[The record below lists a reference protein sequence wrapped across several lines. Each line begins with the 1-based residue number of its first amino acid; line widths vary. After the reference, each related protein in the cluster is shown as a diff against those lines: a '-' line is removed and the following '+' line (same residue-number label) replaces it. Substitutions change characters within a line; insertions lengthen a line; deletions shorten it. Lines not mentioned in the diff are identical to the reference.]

1 MHGGSSYTSTGAS
14 LSDTCVLNLTTQ
26 TWNKWE
32 SEGAGG
38 AHRAH
43 YGATSYRDRDGAV
56 VFCGRRSSWLGR
68 TGVLIT
74 PCYGVEALRLMTDA
88 ELDNTSRRE
97 GFLGASPRPETT
109 VTLFSIC
116 LAVFDGERRCLPLR
130 PIRRDHFNSP
140 IMSDIALRV
149 QGRVF
154 HAHQFV
160 FAEASVVFEKMLT
173 ADVAERHQK
182 EIEIAD
188 FEASVVETLLRYIYG
203 CLDDDIPSTRVLE
216 VFRVADLYDVFGL
229 RRLCLRIMASDIRL
243 HSLFNYWSLG
253 ECYSAEELLVACT
266 DYGRRHASL
275 LMHSTE
281 LRSFTRERPF
291 SSYRFLRRL
300 ERAVRGQRLFD
311 PRSDASGGL
320 DPSDALQNLDV
331 SSQFPSKIFAKIE
344 ILKQAIQLLTSVDP

>member
-1 MHGGSSYTSTGAS
+1 
-14 LSDTCVLNLTTQ
+14 
-26 TWNKWE
+26 
-32 SEGAGG
+32 
-38 AHRAH
+38 
-43 YGATSYRDRDGAV
+43 
-56 VFCGRRSSWLGR
+56 
-68 TGVLIT
+68 
-74 PCYGVEALRLMTDA
+74 
-88 ELDNTSRRE
+88 
-97 GFLGASPRPETT
+97 
-109 VTLFSIC
+109 
-116 LAVFDGERRCLPLR
+116 
-130 PIRRDHFNSP
+130 
-140 IMSDIALRV
+140 MSDIALRV

-160 FAEASVVFEKMLT
+160 LAEASVVFEKMLT

-188 FEASVVETLLRYIYG
+188 FEAPVVETLLRYIYG

-243 HSLFNYWSLG
+243 HSLFDYWSLG

-281 LRSFTRERPF
+281 LRSFSRERPV

-331 SSQFPSKIFAKIE
+331 SSQFSSTILAKIE
-344 ILKQAIQLLTSVDP
+344 ILRQAIHLLTSVDA

>member
-14 LSDTCVLNLTTQ
+14 LSDTYVLNLTTQ
-26 TWNKWE
+26 TWSKWE

-43 YGATSYRDRDGAV
+43 YGATSYRDRAV
-56 VFCGRRSSWLGR
+56 VFCGGRSSWLGR
-68 TGVLIT
+68 TGTLIT
-74 PCYGVEALRLMTDA
+74 PCYGVEALRLLTDA
-88 ELDNTSRRE
+88 ELDNASHRE
-97 GFLGASPRPETT
+97 GFLGVSPRLETT
-109 VTLFSIC
+109 VTLFTVF

-160 FAEASVVFEKMLT
+160 LAEASVVFEKMLT

-188 FEASVVETLLRYIYG
+188 FEAPVVETLLRYIYG

-243 HSLFNYWSLG
+243 HSLFDYWSLG

-281 LRSFTRERPF
+281 LRSFSRERPV

-300 ERAVRGQRLFD
+300 ERAVRGQCLFD

-331 SSQFPSKIFAKIE
+331 SSQFSSTILAKIE